1 MEENK
6 IFKYSNNITNSLIIF
21 NNNIKNY
28 LLEDDDIRNY
38 RNIFRSIDTNY
49 NLFDNMDYE
58 RKQELLI
65 LIKEFYKPLD
75 EYYDKYLKKYES
87 MFEIFNVN
95 KNDYDNI
102 EYRYHYNKYANKIL
116 NINYEIDTFLKVYK
130 RENELNLHYVERDF

>member
-1 MEENK
+1 MEGNQ

-28 LLEDDDIRNY
+28 LLEDNDIRNY

-87 MFEIFNVN
+87 MFENFNVN

-102 EYRYHYNKYANKIL
+102 EYRYHYNKYANRIL